1 MILTS
6 ANFAVIRQFILR
18 EGENLGGLGFEVSL
32 EAATDGTFDTLVVSD
47 PKAAGP
53 IRVRRAQGKLHFN
66 LKEKAFLEYHFAAL
80 ISHIS
85 KQQ

>member
-18 EGENLGGLGFEVSL
+18 EGDQLEGLGFEVSL
-32 EAATDGTFDTLVVSD
+32 EAASDGTFDTLVVID
-47 PKAAGP
+47 PKAKGP
-53 IRVRRAQGKLHFN
+53 IRVRRAHGKLDFKP
-66 LKEKAFLEYHFAAL
+66 KEQVFLEYYFAAL

>member
-18 EGENLGGLGFEVSL
+18 EGENLAGLGFEVSL
-32 EAATDGTFDTLVVSD
+32 EAATDGTCDTLVVID
-47 PKAAGP
+47 PKAKSP

-66 LKEKAFLEYHFAAL
+66 PKEKAFLEYHFAAL